1 VASEAWDDQLLA
13 MDGEGPAP
21 RHVPPDSPAP
31 EHARTLAASLQNSWH
46 RSRLAHEEAGSGSGD
61 GTLANTE
68 STRDSAADS
77 EGD

>member
-1 VASEAWDDQLLA
+1 
-13 MDGEGPAP
+13 MDGEEPAP

-46 RSRLAHEEAGSGSGD
+46 RSRLAHEGADEQAGSGSGD
-61 GTLANTE
+61 GTLASTDSTE
-68 STRDSAADS
+68 STRDSVADS